1 MLSIFLVYNYIIN
14 SKPFDTFHLAH
25 CHVLGQIH
33 SSFLMMS
40 ALVGNKSIFG
50 IHCFVANFTLICHIE
65 VFAMSTLNMVLHSVQ
80 FVAHFPTN
88 QTRVSRPAILFD
100 KFLQFCIPL

>member
-1 MLSIFLVYNYIIN
+1 
-14 SKPFDTFHLAH
+14 
-25 CHVLGQIH
+25 
-33 SSFLMMS
+33 MMS

-50 IHCFVANFTLICHIE
+50 IHCFVANLTLICHIE
-65 VFAMSTLNMVLHSVQ
+65 VFAMSTLNVVLHSVQ

-88 QTRVSRPAILFD
+88 QARVSRPAILFD